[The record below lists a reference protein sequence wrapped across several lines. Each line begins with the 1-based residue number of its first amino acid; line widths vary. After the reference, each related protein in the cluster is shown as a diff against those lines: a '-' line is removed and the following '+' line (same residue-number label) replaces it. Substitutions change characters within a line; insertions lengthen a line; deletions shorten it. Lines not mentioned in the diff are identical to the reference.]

1 MTIGKSFIPRFLVA
15 LLFMTPYG
23 QAMAAEPDSL
33 EETVCG
39 ALMEPF
45 AFWTW
50 SRLAGKPDPTAAQRI
65 PNAEAL
71 EHKTR
76 DGRRLRGYRLKPLL
90 GERRGTVLVA
100 QGNAMLA
107 DQVLPELVLLAQAGL
122 EVYVFDYRGY
132 GQSEGKRRLKAMV
145 SDYRELAERIRAASA
160 GPHHLYGISFGG
172 IVLLN
177 VVGSG
182 VGFDRAVID
191 STPARLSSFGCP
203 ERYDPVA
210 NLPQDAHRFLF
221 LAGGRDS
228 VVPLRMAQELIDLA
242 RARGGRIE
250 LRPEWAHPFM
260 DADYAIHRARFE
272 HIRDFLAGS
281 GRPMAP

>member
-1 MTIGKSFIPRFLVA
+1 MKIGKSFMRPILVA
-15 LLFMTPYG
+15 LLLMTPYG
-23 QAMAAEPDSL
+23 QAMAAEPDPL

-39 ALMEPF
+39 AIKEPF
-45 AFWTW
+45 VFWTW
-50 SRLAGKPDPTAAQRI
+50 SRLAGKPDPAAAQRI

-71 EHKTR
+71 EHKTQ
-76 DGRRLRGYRLKPLL
+76 DGRLLRGYRLKPPLA
-90 GERRGTVLVA
+90 ETRGTVLVA

-107 DQVLPELVLLAQAGL
+107 DQVLPELGLLAQAGL

-145 SDYRELAERIRAASA
+145 SDYRELAERIRAASP

-177 VVGSG
+177 LVGSG
-182 VGFDRAVID
+182 VAFDRAVID

-203 ERYDPVA
+203 ERYDPIV
-210 NLPQDAHRFLF
+210 NLPQDAGRFLF
-221 LAGGRDS
+221 VAGGRDS
-228 VVPLRMAQELIDLA
+228 VVPLRMSQELIDLA

-250 LRPEWAHPFM
+250 LQPDYAHPFM
-260 DADYAIHRARFE
+260 DTDYAIHRARFE
-272 HIRDFLAGS
+272 RIRDFLAGTE
-281 GRPMAP
+281 RPAMP